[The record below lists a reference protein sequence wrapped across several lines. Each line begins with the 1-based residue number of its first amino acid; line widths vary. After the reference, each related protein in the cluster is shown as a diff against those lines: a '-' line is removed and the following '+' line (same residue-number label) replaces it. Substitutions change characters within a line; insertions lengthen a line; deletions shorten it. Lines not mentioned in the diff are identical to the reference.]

1 MNLENEFTVPVPV
14 DEAWRVLLDVER
26 VAPCMPGATLTS
38 VDGDEFTG
46 TVKVK
51 VGPITVTYKGEA
63 KFLSKD
69 DATHSAVIEAKG
81 KESRGSGTAGATV
94 TTTLVGEGARTKVRV
109 TTDLNVTGRPA
120 QFGRGVMAEVAAKL
134 IDQFAKCL
142 EGEINASPSPPTA
155 VSSPDAPAAA
165 SSPDAPAA
173 AVQAAA
179 AATPVKKSAPAK
191 KTAAASSATAK
202 KTSATKK
209 TEAAVPPPAGVTEA
223 PPAPA
228 APLPKQESTVA
239 PARADEPTVR
249 PAAPAPRPPAEPI
262 DLLDVAGGSIA
273 KRLAPVAVVL
283 LVLFILWRR
292 RSR

>member
-14 DEAWRVLLDVER
+14 DEAWQVLLDVER

-38 VDGDEFTG
+38 VDGDDFTG

-51 VGPITVTYKGEA
+51 VGPITVTYKGVA
-63 KFLSKD
+63 KFVSKD
-69 DATHSAVIEAKG
+69 DATHTAVIEGKG

-94 TTTLVGEGARTKVRV
+94 TATLVDNGGTTKVRV
-109 TTDLNVTGRPA
+109 ATDLNVTGRPA

-142 EGEINASPSPPTA
+142 EDEINSPSTTQPA
-155 VSSPDAPAAA
+155 SSSAAAPAAA
-165 SSPDAPAA
+165 APDPSAPAA
-173 AVQAAA
+173 APAPAQK
-179 AATPVKKSAPAK
+179 ATTAK

-202 KTSATKK
+202 KTAATEKA
-209 TEAAVPPPAGVTEA
+209 TAVIPPPAGVSEA

-228 APLPKQESTVA
+228 APA
-239 PARADEPTVR
+239 PPRA
-249 PAAPAPRPPAEPI
+249 AAEPI
-262 DLLDVAGGSIA
+262 DLLDVAGGSVA

-283 LVLFILWRR
+283 LLLFIIWRR

>member
-26 VAPCMPGATLTS
+26 VAPCMPGAALTS

-69 DATHSAVIEAKG
+69 DATHRAVIEAKG

-94 TTTLVGEGARTKVRV
+94 TTTLVGEGDRTRVRV
-109 TTDLNVTGRPA
+109 ATDLNVTGRPA

-142 EGEINASPSPPTA
+142 EDEITASPA
-155 VSSPDAPAAA
+155 EGAPAAA
-165 SSPDAPAA
+165 
-173 AVQAAA
+173 
-179 AATPVKKSAPAK
+179 APAK

-202 KTSATKK
+202 KTAAAKK
-209 TEAAVPPPAGVTEA
+209 TTAAVPPPAGVTEA
-223 PPAPA
+223 PPAPS
-228 APLPKQESTVA
+228 APVPQQDSTFA
-239 PARADEPTVR
+239 EARAAEPTAR
-249 PAAPAPRPPAEPI
+249 PAALAPRREAEPI
-262 DLLDVAGGSIA
+262 DLLDVAGGSVA
-273 KRLAPVAVVL
+273 KRLAPVALVL
-283 LVLFILWRR
+283 LLLFIVWRR